1 MEHFKWPPYNK
12 DNYIEY
18 DAKDP
23 TLENGLVIKLE
34 GKAKTKKKQNQ
45 GLKTESR

>member
-1 MEHFKWPPYNK
+1 MEHFKWPPYSK

-18 DAKDP
+18 DAEDP

-34 GKAKTKKKQNQ
+34 GKAKNKTNSKKD
-45 GLKTESR
+45 KTEGR